1 VSRRDDQL
9 VDDAAEVAALLE
21 QPDDAE
27 DAQLVDELGDVPDD
41 QSTLAVVF
49 DTVERRITGWA
60 PGVVACVSC
69 GALEVIR

>member
-1 VSRRDDQL
+1 MSTVVSLDEHRPNPNLRCTCGGEWWQSVPELAADD
-9 VDDAAEVAALLE
+9 E
-21 QPDDAE
+21 
-27 DAQLVDELGDVPDD
+27 